1 MIKRT
6 TFYISI
12 AFMMF
17 VLQVGTVGALEC
29 DNIGIGQALAQLLIF
44 GAILYVSLHKGGVF
58 NDNM

>member
-17 VLQVGTVGALEC
+17 VLQIGTVGALEC
-29 DNIGIGQALAQLLIF
+29 DNIGIKQALIQLLIF
-44 GAILYVSLHKGGVF
+44 SAILYISLKKGGVF
-58 NDNM
+58 DDNM

>member
-17 VLQVGTVGALEC
+17 VLEIGTVGALEC
-29 DNIGIGQALAQLLIF
+29 DNISIKQALVQLLIF
-44 GAILYVSLHKGGVF
+44 GAILYASLDKGGVF
-58 NDNM
+58 DDNM